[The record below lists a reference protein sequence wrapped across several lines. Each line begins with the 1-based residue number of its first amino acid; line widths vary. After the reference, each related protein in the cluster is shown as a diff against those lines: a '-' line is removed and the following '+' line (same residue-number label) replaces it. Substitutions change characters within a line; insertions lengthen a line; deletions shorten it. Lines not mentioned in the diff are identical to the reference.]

1 MPSAVKADSLEAA
14 LAAAI
19 RRFDGSSP
27 VTPQVHAHFG
37 ADQTDRHARMQLVLE
52 AAAGEGA
59 SPDVAVDAACAVEI
73 LHHSTLVHAGVQHG
87 VPSPFGLAHA
97 INAGDALCA
106 MAYLHV
112 LDGPAHRAP
121 ERTVLMTRV
130 LQAANFAL
138 CAGLAAEIA
147 FERAGVAAADE
158 YRAMIE
164 GKAALFAA
172 ACELGALAAGAP
184 AERAGAYARLGR
196 DYAAGAQIERHAQ
209 TDAAARPW
217 RLPAE
222 ASLATARAAFAQAD
236 AAAGVAGIDPGGA
249 LRACLN
255 RAIRAV

>member
-14 LAAAI
+14 LAAAV
-19 RRFDGSSP
+19 RRFDGNSP

-37 ADQTDRHARMQLVLE
+37 SGRPDRHVRMHLVLE
-52 AAAGEGA
+52 AALAEGGT
-59 SPDVAVDAACAVEI
+59 PDDAVDAACAVEI
-73 LHHSTLVHAGVQHG
+73 LHHSTLVHADVQGG

-112 LDGPAHRAP
+112 LDGPAHRPP

-138 CAGLAAEIA
+138 CAGLAAEIDFA
-147 FERAGVAAADE
+147 RAGRAPAEE
-158 YRAMIE
+158 YLAMLE

-184 AERAGAYARLGR
+184 PERAAAYAALGR
-196 DYAAGAQIERHAQ
+196 AY
-209 TDAAARPW
+209 
-217 RLPAE
+217 
-222 ASLATARAAFAQAD
+222 ATARWVEDHVNGDASARGWQLPERTTLETARETLARAD
-236 AAAGVAGIDPGGA
+236 AAADAAGIDAGGRV
-249 LRACLN
+249 RAGLT
-255 RAIRAV
+255 RAIRTA